1 MPTRD
6 IVNMLAISFHFLGDG
21 VIGLINL
28 DDYYHGMTY
37 IAKRP

>member
-1 MPTRD
+1 
-6 IVNMLAISFHFLGDG
+6 MLAISFYFPGEG
-21 VIGLINL
+21 FIGLINL